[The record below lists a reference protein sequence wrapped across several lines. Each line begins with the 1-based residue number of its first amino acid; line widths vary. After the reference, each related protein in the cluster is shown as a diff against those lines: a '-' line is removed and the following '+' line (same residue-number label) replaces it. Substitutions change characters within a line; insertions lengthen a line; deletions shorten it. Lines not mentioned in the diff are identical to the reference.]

1 MGYRE
6 RDGYLGTQGG
16 WFVIYSSSY
25 FKYDNMEALV
35 VGHLKST
42 SCSILSWGGKTYIIY
57 NILGVFL
64 KLKLNKFLYFV
75 H

>member
-1 MGYRE
+1 MGYREREKE

-16 WFVIYSSSY
+16 WFVIYSSSSY

-42 SCSILSWGGKTYIIY
+42 NCSILSWGQNLYYIQY
-57 NILGVFL
+57 TRCFFKAKV
-64 KLKLNKFLYFV
+64 K
-75 H
+75 

>member
-1 MGYRE
+1 
-6 RDGYLGTQGG
+6 
-16 WFVIYSSSY
+16 
-25 FKYDNMEALV
+25 MEALV